1 MKVFS
6 TIDVSLDSLRELGA
20 ELVPDLELDVEEG
33 QALFM
38 SAEPPSWV
46 ALLEHADL
54 WLKVFGGL
62 YVAELVK
69 EAAKETWKNRAKIAT
84 AAGNQVRKLADGI
97 ANLRH
102 RLARRTRIE
111 IGLPTPDE
119 FYSTRLEIEGSDPA
133 DMAIQIAL
141 FVHYLPAVCAVI
153 KSDGL
158 DRGNAAGGIKLTL
171 GADASLE
178 MRWQDNK
185 TLAEARRVF
194 TIQNGA

>member
-6 TIDVSLDSLRELGA
+6 TIDVSLDSLRELRA

-33 QALFM
+33 QVVFM
-38 SAEPPSWV
+38 SAQPPSWV
-46 ALLEHADL
+46 ALVEHADL

-62 YVAELVK
+62 YLAELVK

-102 RLARRTRIE
+102 RLAGRTRIE
-111 IGLPTPDE
+111 IGFPTSDE
-119 FYSTRLEIEGSDPA
+119 VYSTRLEMEGSDPA
-133 DMAIQIAL
+133 DLAIQIAL

-153 KSDGL
+153 KSEGL
-158 DRGNAAGGIKLTL
+158 DRGNAVRGIRLTV

-178 MRWQDNK
+178 MRWLDNK
-185 TLAEARRVF
+185 TLAEASPLF
-194 TIQNGA
+194 SPIS